1 MSADYAISLGSAGP
15 GGLYTGGWCNSNT
28 RGFEPCITGA
38 NPVLPATRAQYARY
52 HFLSPAAVFYPFFRG
67 GGILLL

>member
-15 GGLYTGGWCNSNT
+15 GGFIRADGVIAT
-28 RGFEPCITGA
+28 RGA
-38 NPVLPATRAQYARY
+38 LNPVLQVQILFCLPRVRNTHGIISFPLLR
-52 HFLSPAAVFYPFFRG
+52 FFYPFFRG